1 MIPYLFSPGELWKIS
16 DQAHRYAFEF
26 ANTTNTGASGNS
38 KLIGEQREKE
48 ENNNNNN
55 SNGKVDGKLTN
66 AGGPVD
72 KNGNHPKAKIQAVSS
87 SALKRI
93 SAGTNTPLL
102 LPPCLS
108 FVPLPPS
115 FPLTFTLPLP
125 LPSYTHS
132 LLERS
137 KDALKDPVINTCLYL
152 TPHLSSSLHSL
163 HLTFTLLHLFPV
175 RTIQRCFKR
184 PRYQRCLLQ
193 RSRRHQRLKCLGY
206 SKNKHTGWDRKWRYH
221 RNKTSKQWHG

>member
-72 KNGNHPKAKIQAVSS
+72 KNGNHTKAKIQAVSS

-93 SAGTNTPLL
+93 SAGTNTP
-102 LPPCLS
+102 
-108 FVPLPPS
+108 PLPPPVSPLFPPS
-115 FPLTFTLPLP
+115 FLPPHLPLTL
-125 LPSYTHS
+125 
-132 LLERS
+132 
-137 KDALKDPVINTCLYL
+137 
-152 TPHLSSSLHSL
+152 
-163 HLTFTLLHLFPV
+163 TLLHPFPV

-184 PRYQRCLLQ
+184 PCYQRCLLQ
-193 RSRRHQRLKCLGY
+193 RSRRHQRLRCLGY
-206 SKNKHTGWDRKWRYH
+206 SKNKHTGGNRKWRYH